1 VEASFFKEL
10 SIKDKKEGVGMMWE
24 LIAIPALTGA
34 VALWFGKNTSS
45 EEHQV
50 VQKIFEQYHISIKNG
65 KDNQYPQLV
74 RECKSTKQI
83 KLIYRT
89 PLALE
94 EKTLRTLQQILSVT
108 LNQEVNVSFKK
119 WLIIDIS
126 KNKMP
131 SYVSYQEVP
140 YRKGWVVPL
149 GKNRQGWTFHHFDHT
164 PHTTISG
171 TTRFGKTVMMKVMMT
186 YLIEHHP
193 RDVQFIIIDLKGG
206 LEFDQYKNLQ
216 QVERVASDPI
226 EALYALKKVQ
236 KDMKERMERFKR
248 EGWSNIVDTPISQRF
263 FILIDEAAQLTSEK
277 FMEKEQKKNL
287 AQCQSILSE
296 IARIGGALGV
306 RLVYGT
312 QYPTSNVLNGSIKQN
327 ADLKVS
333 FRLGSDY
340 ASKVAIDAYGAEI
353 LPSDIKGR
361 ALIKTHEVKEV
372 QVPYL
377 NHMEIWKRIGGYEI
391 AKQTVVPN
399 ETGEDY
405 VRLG

>member
-1 VEASFFKEL
+1 
-10 SIKDKKEGVGMMWE
+10 MWE
-24 LIAIPALTGA
+24 LMAIPIVTSAA
-34 VALWFGKNTSS
+34 ALWFGRNTSS
-45 EEHQV
+45 EEHQT
-50 VQKIFEQYHISIKNG
+50 VQRIFEQYHVCIKEG
-65 KDNQYPQLV
+65 KNNRYPQLV

-94 EKTLRTLQQILSVT
+94 EKTLRTLQQVLSVT
-108 LNQEVNVSFKK
+108 LDQEVNVSFKK
-119 WLIIDIS
+119 WLIIEIS
-126 KNKMP
+126 KDKMP

-140 YRKGWVVPL
+140 YRKGWMVPL
-149 GKNRQGWTFHHFDHT
+149 GKNHQGWHFHHFDHT

-193 RDVQFIIIDLKGG
+193 WDAQFIIIDLKGG
-206 LEFDQYKNLQ
+206 LEFDRYKNLQ
-216 QVERVASDPI
+216 QVKRIASDSI
-226 EALYALKKVQ
+226 EALYALKQVQ
-236 KDMKERMERFKR
+236 KDMKERMDRFKR
-248 EGWSNIVDTPISQRF
+248 QGWSNIVDTPLSQRLF
-263 FILIDEAAQLTSEK
+263 VLVDEAAQLTPEK
-277 FMEKEQKKNL
+277 FMEKEEKKTL
-287 AQCQSILSE
+287 TQCQSILSE
-296 IARIGGALGV
+296 IARLGGALGV

-340 ASKVAIDAYGAEI
+340 ASKVALDAYGAET
-353 LPSDIKGR
+353 LPSNIKGR

-377 NHMEIWKRIGGYEI
+377 NHEEIWKRIGGYEI
-391 AKQTVVPN
+391 AKQTVVSN
-399 ETGEDY
+399 ETGED
-405 VRLG
+405 

>member
-1 VEASFFKEL
+1 
-10 SIKDKKEGVGMMWE
+10 MWE
-24 LIAIPALTGA
+24 LMAIPVLTSA
-34 VALWFGKNTSS
+34 VALWFGRNTSS

-50 VQKIFEQYHISIKNG
+50 IQQVFEHYHIHVKDGKN
-65 KDNQYPQLV
+65 NRYPQLV
-74 RECKSTKQI
+74 REYKSTKRI

-94 EKTLRTLQQILSVT
+94 EKTLRTLQQVLSVT
-108 LNQEVNVSFKK
+108 LDQEVNVSFKK
-119 WLIIDIS
+119 WLIIEIA
-126 KNKMP
+126 KHKMP

-140 YRKGWVVPL
+140 HRKGWMVPL
-149 GKNRQGWTFHHFDHT
+149 GKNHQGWHFHHFDHT

-193 RDVQFIIIDLKGG
+193 WDAQFVIIDLKGG
-206 LEFDQYKNLQ
+206 LEFDRYRNLQ
-216 QVERVASDPI
+216 QVKRIASNSI
-226 EALYALKKVQ
+226 EALYALKQVQ
-236 KDMKERMERFKR
+236 KDMEERMAHFKR
-248 EGWSNIVDTPISQRF
+248 QGWSNIVDTPLSQRLF
-263 FILIDEAAQLTSEK
+263 VLIDEAAQLTPEK
-277 FMEKEQKKNL
+277 FMEKEEKKTL
-287 AQCQSILSE
+287 TQCQSILSE
-296 IARIGGALGV
+296 IARLGGALGV

-340 ASKVAIDAYGAEI
+340 ASKVALDAYGAET

-361 ALIKTHEVKEV
+361 ALIKTHEIKEV

-377 NHMEIWKRIGGYEI
+377 NHEEIWKRIGGYEI
-391 AKQTVVPN
+391 AKQTVVPDK
-399 ETGEDY
+399 TGEDY

>member
-1 VEASFFKEL
+1 
-10 SIKDKKEGVGMMWE
+10 MWE
-24 LIAIPALTGA
+24 LMAIPVLTSA
-34 VALWFGKNTSS
+34 VALWFGRNTSS
-45 EEHQV
+45 EEHRI
-50 VQKIFEQYHISIKNG
+50 VQQTFEHCHIHVKEG
-65 KDNQYPQLV
+65 KEYRYPQLV
-74 RECKSTKQI
+74 REYKSTKQI

-89 PLALE
+89 SLGLE
-94 EKTLRTLQQILSVT
+94 EKTLRTLQQILSIT
-108 LNQEVNVSFKK
+108 LDQEVNVSFKK
-119 WLIIDIS
+119 WLIIEIS

-140 YRKGWVVPL
+140 YRKGWMVPL
-149 GKNRQGWTFHHFDHT
+149 GKNRQGWHFHHFDHT

-171 TTRFGKTVMMKVMMT
+171 TTRFGKTVMTKVMMT

-193 RDVQFIIIDLKGG
+193 WDAQFMIIDLKGG
-206 LEFDQYKNLQ
+206 LEFDRYKNLQ
-216 QVERVASDPI
+216 QVKRIASDPI
-226 EALYALKKVQ
+226 EALYALKQVQ
-236 KDMKERMERFKR
+236 KDMKERMDRFKR
-248 EGWSNIVDTPISQRF
+248 EGWSNIVDTPLSQRLF
-263 FILIDEAAQLTSEK
+263 VLIDEAAQLMPEK
-277 FMEKEQKKNL
+277 FMDKEQKKNL

-327 ADLKVS
+327 ADLKIS

-340 ASKVAIDAYGAEI
+340 ASKVAIDAYGAET

-377 NHMEIWKRIGGYEI
+377 NHEEIWKRIGGYEI
-391 AKQTVVPN
+391 AKQTVVSN

>member
-1 VEASFFKEL
+1 
-10 SIKDKKEGVGMMWE
+10 MWE
-24 LIAIPALTGA
+24 LMAIPVLTSA
-34 VALWFGKNTSS
+34 AALWFGRNTSS
-45 EEHQV
+45 EEHHI
-50 VQKIFEQYHISIKNG
+50 VQQTFEHYHIYVKDGKN
-65 KDNQYPQLV
+65 NRYPQLV
-74 RECKSTKQI
+74 REYKSTKQI

-89 PLALE
+89 PLAVE

-108 LNQEVNVSFKK
+108 LDQEVNVSFKK
-119 WLIIDIS
+119 WLIIEIS

-131 SYVSYQEVP
+131 SYVSYGEVP
-140 YRKGWVVPL
+140 YRKGWLVPL
-149 GKNRQGWTFHHFDHT
+149 GKNRQGWHFHHFDHT

-193 RDVQFIIIDLKGG
+193 WDAQFVIIDLKGG
-206 LEFDQYKNLQ
+206 LEFDRYKNLQ
-216 QVERVASDPI
+216 QVKRIASNPI
-226 EALYALKKVQ
+226 EALYALKQVQ
-236 KDMKERMERFKR
+236 KDMKERMDRFKR
-248 EGWSNIVDTPISQRF
+248 QGWSNIVDTPLSQRLF
-263 FILIDEAAQLTSEK
+263 VLIDEAAQLTPEK
-277 FMEKEQKKNL
+277 FMEKEEKKTL

-296 IARIGGALGV
+296 IARLGGALGV

-340 ASKVAIDAYGAEI
+340 ASKVALDAYGAET

-377 NHMEIWKRIGGYEI
+377 THEEIWKRIGGYEV

>member
-1 VEASFFKEL
+1 
-10 SIKDKKEGVGMMWE
+10 MWE
-24 LIAIPALTGA
+24 LMAIPIVTSAA
-34 VALWFGKNTSS
+34 ALWFGKNTSS
-45 EEHQV
+45 EEHQT
-50 VQKIFEQYHISIKNG
+50 VQRIFEQYHICIKEG
-65 KDNQYPQLV
+65 KNNRYPQLV

-89 PLALE
+89 SLALE
-94 EKTLRTLQQILSVT
+94 EKILRTLQQILSVT
-108 LNQEVNVSFKK
+108 LDQEVNVSFKK
-119 WLIIDIS
+119 WLIIEIS
-126 KNKMP
+126 KSKMP
-131 SYVSYQEVP
+131 SYVAYQDVP

-149 GKNRQGWTFHHFDHT
+149 GKNRQGWHFHHFDHT

-193 RDVQFIIIDLKGG
+193 RDAQFIIIDLKGG
-206 LEFDQYKNLQ
+206 LEFDRYKNLQ
-216 QVERVASDPI
+216 QVKRIASNPI
-226 EALYALKKVQ
+226 EALYALKQVQ
-236 KDMKERMERFKR
+236 KDMNERMALFKR
-248 EGWSNIVDTPISQRF
+248 QGWSNIVDTPLSQRLF
-263 FILIDEAAQLTSEK
+263 VLIDEAAQLTPEK
-277 FMEKEQKKNL
+277 FMEKEEKKTL
-287 AQCQSILSE
+287 TQCQSILSE
-296 IARIGGALGV
+296 IARLGGALGV

-327 ADLKVS
+327 ADLKIS

-340 ASKVAIDAYGAEI
+340 ASKVALDAYGAET

-377 NHMEIWKRIGGYEI
+377 NHEEIWKRIGGYEI
-391 AKQTVVPN
+391 AKQTVMPN

-405 VRLG
+405 VHLG

>member
-1 VEASFFKEL
+1 
-10 SIKDKKEGVGMMWE
+10 MWE
-24 LIAIPALTGA
+24 LMAIPVLTSA
-34 VALWFGKNTSS
+34 AALWLGRNTSS
-45 EEHQV
+45 EEQRI
-50 VQKIFEQYHISIKNG
+50 VQQTFEHYHIHVKDGKN
-65 KDNQYPQLV
+65 NRYPQLV
-74 RECKSTKQI
+74 RECKSLKQI

-94 EKTLRTLQQILSVT
+94 EKTLRTLQQVLSLT
-108 LNQEVNVSFKK
+108 LDQVVNVSFKK
-119 WLIIDIS
+119 WLIIEIS
-126 KNKMP
+126 KHKMP

-140 YRKGWVVPL
+140 YRKGWMVPL
-149 GKNRQGWTFHHFDHT
+149 GKNRQGWHFHHFDHT
-164 PHTTISG
+164 PHATISG

-193 RDVQFIIIDLKGG
+193 WDAQFIIIDLKGG
-206 LEFDQYKNLQ
+206 LEFDRYKNLQ
-216 QVERVASDPI
+216 QVKRIASDPI
-226 EALYALKKVQ
+226 EALYALKQVQ
-236 KDMKERMERFKR
+236 KDMKERMAFFKR
-248 EGWSNIVDTPISQRF
+248 QGWSNIVDTPLSQRLF
-263 FILIDEAAQLTSEK
+263 VLIDEAAQLTPEK
-277 FMEKEQKKNL
+277 FMEKEEKKTL
-287 AQCQSILSE
+287 TQCQSILSE
-296 IARIGGALGV
+296 IARLGGALGI

-340 ASKVAIDAYGAEI
+340 ASKVALDAYGAET
-353 LPSDIKGR
+353 LPSNIKGR

-377 NHMEIWKRIGGYEI
+377 NHEEIWKRIGGYEV
-391 AKQTVVPN
+391 AKQTTVPN

>member
-1 VEASFFKEL
+1 
-10 SIKDKKEGVGMMWE
+10 MWE
-24 LIAIPALTGA
+24 LITIPLLTGA
-34 VALWFGKNTSS
+34 AALWFGRNTSS
-45 EEHQV
+45 EEHRVIRQ
-50 VQKIFEQYHISIKNG
+50 IFERYHIHVKDG
-65 KDNQYPQLV
+65 KTNRYPQLV

-94 EKTLRTLQQILSVT
+94 EKTLRTLQQVLSVT
-108 LNQEVNVSFKK
+108 LDQAVNVSFKK
-119 WLIIDIS
+119 WLIIEIS
-126 KNKMP
+126 KHKMP
-131 SYVSYQEVP
+131 SYVSYQDVP
-140 YRKGWVVPL
+140 YRKGWMVPL
-149 GKNRQGWTFHHFDHT
+149 GKNHQGWHFHHFDHT

-193 RDVQFIIIDLKGG
+193 RDAQFIIIDLKGG
-206 LEFDQYKNLQ
+206 LEFDRYKNLQ
-216 QVERVASDPI
+216 QVKRIASDPI
-226 EALYALKKVQ
+226 EAFYALKQVQ
-236 KDMKERMERFKR
+236 KDMKERMALFKR
-248 EGWSNIVDTPISQRF
+248 QGWSNIVDTPLSQRLF
-263 FILIDEAAQLTSEK
+263 VLIDEAAQLTPEK
-277 FMEKEQKKNL
+277 FMEKEEKKTL
-287 AQCQSILSE
+287 TQCQSILSE
-296 IARIGGALGV
+296 MARLGGALGV

-340 ASKVAIDAYGAEI
+340 ASKVAIDAYGAET

-377 NHMEIWKRIGGYEI
+377 NHEEIWKRIGGYEV
-391 AKQTVVPN
+391 AKQTTVPN

>member
-1 VEASFFKEL
+1 
-10 SIKDKKEGVGMMWE
+10 MWE
-24 LIAIPALTGA
+24 LMAIPVLTSA
-34 VALWFGKNTSS
+34 AALWFGRNTSS
-45 EEHQV
+45 EEQRI
-50 VQKIFEQYHISIKNG
+50 VQQIFEHYHIHVKDGKNSR
-65 KDNQYPQLV
+65 YPQLV
-74 RECKSTKQI
+74 RECKSSKQI

-108 LNQEVNVSFKK
+108 LDQEVNVSFKK
-119 WLIIDIS
+119 WLIIEIL
-126 KNKMP
+126 KHKMP
-131 SYVSYQEVP
+131 SYVSYQEAP
-140 YRKGWVVPL
+140 YRKGWMVPL
-149 GKNRQGWTFHHFDHT
+149 GKNRQGWHFHHFDHT

-193 RDVQFIIIDLKGG
+193 QDAQFIIIDLKGG
-206 LEFDQYKNLQ
+206 LEFDRYKNLQ
-216 QVERVASDPI
+216 QVKRIASDPI
-226 EALYALKKVQ
+226 EALYALKQVQ
-236 KDMKERMERFKR
+236 EDMKERMDRFKR
-248 EGWSNIVDTPISQRF
+248 QGWSNIVDTPLSQRLF
-263 FILIDEAAQLTSEK
+263 VLIDEAAQLTPEK
-277 FMEKEQKKNL
+277 FMEKEEKKTL

-340 ASKVAIDAYGAEI
+340 ASKVALDAYGAET

-377 NHMEIWKRIGGYEI
+377 NHDEIWKRIGGYEV

>member
-1 VEASFFKEL
+1 
-10 SIKDKKEGVGMMWE
+10 MWE
-24 LIAIPALTGA
+24 LMAIPIVTSAA
-34 VALWFGKNTSS
+34 ALWFGRNTSS
-45 EEHQV
+45 EEHQT
-50 VQKIFEQYHISIKNG
+50 VQRIFEQYHVCIKEG
-65 KDNQYPQLV
+65 KNNRYPQLV

-94 EKTLRTLQQILSVT
+94 EKTLRTLQQVLSVT
-108 LNQEVNVSFKK
+108 LDQEVNVSFKK
-119 WLIIDIS
+119 WLIIEIS
-126 KNKMP
+126 KDKMP

-140 YRKGWVVPL
+140 YRKGWMVPL
-149 GKNRQGWTFHHFDHT
+149 GKNHQGWHFHHFDHT

-186 YLIEHHP
+186 YLTEHHP
-193 RDVQFIIIDLKGG
+193 WDAQFIIIDLKGG
-206 LEFDQYKNLQ
+206 LEFDRYKNLQ
-216 QVERVASDPI
+216 QVKRIASDSI
-226 EALYALKKVQ
+226 EALYALKQVQ
-236 KDMKERMERFKR
+236 KDMKERMDRFKR
-248 EGWSNIVDTPISQRF
+248 QGWSNIVDTPLSQRLF
-263 FILIDEAAQLTSEK
+263 VLVDEAAQLTPEK
-277 FMEKEQKKNL
+277 FMEKEEKKTL
-287 AQCQSILSE
+287 TQCQSILSE
-296 IARIGGALGV
+296 IARLGGALGV

-340 ASKVAIDAYGAEI
+340 ASKVALDAYGAET

-377 NHMEIWKRIGGYEI
+377 NHEEIWKRIGGYEI
-391 AKQTVVPN
+391 AKQTVVSN

>member
-1 VEASFFKEL
+1 
-10 SIKDKKEGVGMMWE
+10 MWE
-24 LIAIPALTGA
+24 LMTIPIVTSAA
-34 VALWFGKNTSS
+34 ALWFGRNTSS
-45 EEHQV
+45 EEHQT
-50 VQKIFEQYHISIKNG
+50 VQRIFEHYHICIKEG
-65 KDNQYPQLV
+65 KNNRYPQLV
-74 RECKSTKQI
+74 REYKSKKQI

-94 EKTLRTLQQILSVT
+94 EKTLRTLQQILSIT
-108 LNQEVNVSFKK
+108 LDQEVNVSFKK
-119 WLIIDIS
+119 WLIIEIS

-131 SYVSYQEVP
+131 SYVSYGDVP
-140 YRKGWVVPL
+140 HRKGWVVPL
-149 GKNRQGWTFHHFDHT
+149 GKNHQGWHFHHFDHT

-171 TTRFGKTVMMKVMMT
+171 TTRFGKTVMMKVMLT

-193 RDVQFIIIDLKGG
+193 WDAQFVIIDLKGG
-206 LEFDQYKNLQ
+206 LEFDRYQNLR
-216 QVERVASDPI
+216 QVKRIASNPI
-226 EALYALKKVQ
+226 EALYALKQVQ
-236 KDMKERMERFKR
+236 KDMKERMNRFKR
-248 EGWSNIVDTPISQRF
+248 QGWSNIVDTPLSQRLF
-263 FILIDEAAQLTSEK
+263 VLIDEAAQLTPEK
-277 FMEKEQKKNL
+277 FVEKEEKKTL

-296 IARIGGALGV
+296 IARLGGALGV

-340 ASKVAIDAYGAEI
+340 ASKVALDAYGAET

-377 NHMEIWKRIGGYEI
+377 HHEEIWKRIGGYEI